1 LIEVP
6 AMSEAPA
13 PVFDLSAFEKLLAS
27 LPPPKSVAD
36 LRAMLDGLAP
46 LLNASPPTVGTL
58 HESVLVRDLPT
69 GRVTADV
76 AEPAGAGPHPVLV
89 YLHGGGWCSG
99 SPRSHRK
106 LALRFAEAGF
116 VVVNLGYRLA
126 PEAPFPGP
134 LEDCLFAVRWAA
146 RQAQRFDGDPTRIA
160 IAGDSAGANL
170 AAAAAASLQE
180 QGDPRLSAAL
190 LFYGVYDFPA
200 LLDDQRTSGRAAG
213 PLEREAVQ
221 MMLTAYLGEAPSESL
236 LIDPRVSPLRGAERL
251 PPSCLVVGT
260 GDPLL
265 AQSNALAAALQGA
278 GVPHEHIVCEGMPHG
293 FLQLEV
299 LPPARE
305 ALGRAIAFLKKHVPS
320 A

>member
-1 LIEVP
+1 MTQ
-6 AMSEAPA
+6 ASAPGLD
-13 PVFDLSAFEKLLAS
+13 FSALEKLLAS

-36 LRAMLDGLAP
+36 LRAMLDGLSP

-58 HESVLVRDLPT
+58 HEGVLVRDLPS

-76 AEPAGAGPHPVLV
+76 AEPASAGPHPVLV

-146 RQAQRFDGDPTRIA
+146 RQAQRFDGDPARIA

-170 AAAAAASLQE
+170 AAAAAIALADDDSVA
-180 QGDPRLSAAL
+180 RLSAAL
-190 LFYGVYDFPA
+190 LFYGVFDFPTLVHSQKESA
-200 LLDDQRTSGRAAG
+200 KASAG
-213 PLEREAVQ
+213 AFEREAVQ
-221 MMLTAYLGEAPSESL
+221 MMLSAYLGEGPSEAL
-236 LIDPRVSPLRGAERL
+236 LTDPRVSPLRGADKL

-265 AQSNALAAALQGA
+265 GQSHALAAALAQG

-293 FLQLEV
+293 FLQLEA

-305 ALGRAIAFLKKHVPS
+305 ALGQAIAFLKKHVPS

>member
-1 LIEVP
+1 
-6 AMSEAPA
+6 MSEASA
-13 PVFDLSAFEKLLAS
+13 PDFDLTALEKLLAS

-170 AAAAAASLQE
+170 AAAAAVSLSQE
-180 QGDPRLSAAL
+180 QGDPRLAAAL
-190 LFYGVYDFPA
+190 LFYGVFDFPS
-200 LLDDQRTSGRAAG
+200 LLDEQKTSGRAATG
-213 PLEREAVQ
+213 AFERDAMQ
-221 MMLTAYLGEAPSESL
+221 MILTAYLGEAPSESL
-236 LIDPRVSPLRGAERL
+236 LNDPRVSPLRGAERL

-265 AQSNALAAALQGA
+265 AQSYALAAALERG
-278 GVPHEHIVCEGMPHG
+278 GVPHEHIVCDGMPHG
-293 FLQLEV
+293 FLQLEA
-299 LPPARE
+299 LPPARD

>member
-1 LIEVP
+1 
-6 AMSEAPA
+6 
-13 PVFDLSAFEKLLAS
+13 
-27 LPPPKSVAD
+27 
-36 LRAMLDGLAP
+36 
-46 LLNASPPTVGTL
+46 
-58 HESVLVRDLPT
+58 VRDLPG

-76 AEPAGAGPHPVLV
+76 AEPASAGPHPVLV

-99 SPRSHRK
+99 SPRTHRK

-126 PEAPFPGP
+126 PETPFPGP
-134 LEDCLFAVRWAA
+134 LEDCLFAVRWAM
-146 RQAQRFDGDPTRIA
+146 RQAQRFDGDPARIA

-170 AAAAAASLQE
+170 AASAAIALAQE
-180 QGDPRLSAAL
+180 QGEARVSAAL

-200 LLDDQRTSGRAAG
+200 LLEDHGPKAAAG
-213 PLEREAVQ
+213 ALEQEAVR
-221 MMLTAYLGEAPSESL
+221 MMLTAYLGEEPSQAL
-236 LIDPRVSPLRGAERL
+236 LTDPRVSPLRGAEKL

-265 AQSNALAAALQGA
+265 SQSNALAAALAQG

-293 FLQLEV
+293 FLQIEAF
-299 LPPARE
+299 PPARE

>member
-1 LIEVP
+1 
-6 AMSEAPA
+6 MSEASA
-13 PVFDLSAFEKLLAS
+13 PGLDFSVLEKLLAS

-36 LRAMLDGLAP
+36 LRAMLDGLSP
-46 LLNASPPTVGTL
+46 LLNASPPAVGRL
-58 HESVLVRDLPT
+58 HEGVLVRDLPG

-106 LALRFAEAGF
+106 LGLRFAEAGF

-134 LEDCLFAVRWAA
+134 LEDCLFAVHWAS
-146 RQAQRFDGDPTRIA
+146 RQAERFDGDPRRIA

-170 AAAAAASLQE
+170 AAAAAIALAE
-180 QGDPRLSAAL
+180 EGAVAPLSAAL
-190 LFYGVYDFPA
+190 LFYGVFDFPS
-200 LLDDQRTSGRAAG
+200 LLQDHEERARAAAG
-213 PLEREAVQ
+213 PFEREMVR
-221 MMLTAYLGEAPSESL
+221 MMLGAYLGEGPSEEL
-236 LIDPRVSPLRGAERL
+236 LSDPRVSPLRRAEKL
-251 PPSCLVVGT
+251 PPSCVVVGT

-265 AQSNALAAALQGA
+265 GQSDALASALARG
-278 GVPHEHIVCEGMPHG
+278 GIPHEHIVCEGMPHG
-293 FLQLEV
+293 FLQLEA

>member
-1 LIEVP
+1 MTQASGTGLD
-6 AMSEAPA
+6 
-13 PVFDLSAFEKLLAS
+13 FSALEKLLAS
-27 LPPPKSVAD
+27 LPPPRSVAE
-36 LRAMLDGLAP
+36 LRAMLDGLSP

-58 HESVLVRDLPT
+58 HEGVLVRDLPS

-146 RQAQRFDGDPTRIA
+146 RQAQRFDGDPARIA

-170 AAAAAASLQE
+170 AAAAAIALSE
-180 QGDPRLSAAL
+180 DDSVARLSAAL
-190 LFYGVYDFPA
+190 LFYGVFDFPTLVQSQNESA
-200 LLDDQRTSGRAAG
+200 KASAG
-213 PLEREAVQ
+213 AFEREAVR
-221 MMLTAYLGEAPSESL
+221 MMLSAYLGEGPSEAL
-236 LIDPRVSPLRGAERL
+236 LADPRVSPLRGADKL

-265 AQSNALAAALQGA
+265 GQSHALAAALAQG

-293 FLQLEV
+293 FLQLEA

>member
-1 LIEVP
+1 
-6 AMSEAPA
+6 MSEAPA
-13 PVFDLSAFEKLLAS
+13 PGLDLSAFEKLLAS
-27 LPPPKSVAD
+27 LPPPKSVAE

-46 LLNASPPTVGTL
+46 LLNASPPAVGTL
-58 HESVLVRDLPT
+58 HESVLVRDLPS

-146 RQAQRFDGDPTRIA
+146 RQAQRFDGDPRRIA

-170 AAAAAASLQE
+170 AAAAAIALAPE
-180 QGDPRLSAAL
+180 GDARLSAAL
-190 LFYGVYDFPA
+190 LFYGVFDFPS
-200 LLDDQRTSGRAAG
+200 LLDEQRKSARAATG
-213 PLEREAVQ
+213 AFEREAVQ
-221 MMLTAYLGEAPSESL
+221 MILTAYLGEKPSESL
-236 LIDPRVSPLRGAERL
+236 LTDPRVSPLRGAERL

-265 AQSNALAAALQGA
+265 AQSNALAAALERG

-293 FLQLEV
+293 FLQLEA

>member
-1 LIEVP
+1 M
-6 AMSEAPA
+6 ADAPA
-13 PVFDLSAFEKLLAS
+13 PGLDFAALEKLLAS
-27 LPPPKSVAD
+27 LPPPKSVAE
-36 LRAMLDGLAP
+36 LRAMLDGLSP

-58 HESVLVRDLPT
+58 HESVLVRDLPG

-76 AEPAGAGPHPVLV
+76 AEPASAGPHPVLV

-126 PEAPFPGP
+126 PETPFPGP

-146 RQAQRFDGDPTRIA
+146 RQAQRFDGDPARIA

-170 AAAAAASLQE
+170 AASAAIALAQE
-180 QGDPRLSAAL
+180 QGEARVSAAL
-190 LFYGVYDFPA
+190 LFYGVFDFPT
-200 LLDDQRTSGRAAG
+200 LLDDRNARAAAAG
-213 PLEREAVQ
+213 AFEREAVR
-221 MMLTAYLGEAPSESL
+221 MMLTAYLGEAPSQTL
-236 LIDPRVSPLRGAERL
+236 LTDPRVSPLRGAERL
-251 PPSCLVVGT
+251 PPSCIVVGT
-260 GDPLL
+260 GDPLVS
-265 AQSNALAAALQGA
+265 QSSALAAALA
-278 GVPHEHIVCEGMPHG
+278 REGVAHEHIVCEGMPHG
-293 FLQLEV
+293 FLQLEA

-305 ALGRAIAFLKKHVPS
+305 ALGQAIAFLKKHVLS

>member
-1 LIEVP
+1 
-6 AMSEAPA
+6 MSQAPSQS
-13 PVFDLSAFEKLLAS
+13 VDFSALEKLLAS
-27 LPPPKSVAD
+27 LPPPKSVAE
-36 LRAMLDGLAP
+36 LRAMLDGISP
-46 LLNASPPTVGTL
+46 LLNASPPAVGTL
-58 HESVLVRDLPT
+58 HEGVLVRDLPT

-146 RQAQRFDGDPTRIA
+146 RQAERFDGDPARIA

-170 AAAAAASLQE
+170 AAAAAIALAEEGSVA
-180 QGDPRLSAAL
+180 RLSAAL
-190 LFYGVYDFPA
+190 LFYGVFDFPS
-200 LLDDQRTSGRAAG
+200 LLDTQNIEAGRTASSF
-213 PLEREAVQ
+213 ERDAVR
-221 MMLTAYLGEAPSESL
+221 MMLAAYLGEGPSEAL
-236 LIDPRVSPLRGAERL
+236 LRDPRVSPLHGAEKL

-265 AQSNALAAALQGA
+265 AQSNALAAALERG
-278 GVPHEHIVCEGMPHG
+278 GVAHEHIVCEGMPHG
-293 FLQLEV
+293 FLQIEA

>member
-1 LIEVP
+1 
-6 AMSEAPA
+6 MSQSSAPG
-13 PVFDLSAFEKLLAS
+13 VDLSALEKLLAS
-27 LPPPKSVAD
+27 LPPPKSVAE
-36 LRAMLDGLAP
+36 LRAMLDGISP
-46 LLNASPPTVGTL
+46 LLNASPPAVGTL
-58 HESVLVRDLPT
+58 HESVLVRDLPS
-69 GRVTADV
+69 GRVTADI
-76 AEPAGAGPHPVLV
+76 AEPAHAGPHPVLV

-116 VVVNLGYRLA
+116 VVVNLAYRLA

-146 RQAQRFDGDPTRIA
+146 RQAERFDGDPGRLA

-170 AAAAAASLQE
+170 AAAAAIALAEDNSTA
-180 QGDPRLSAAL
+180 RLSAAL
-190 LFYGVYDFPA
+190 LFYGVFDFPT
-200 LLDDQRTSGRAAG
+200 LLGAQKENAAAAG
-213 PLEREAVQ
+213 AFERESVR
-221 MMLTAYLGEAPSESL
+221 MMLAAYLGDQPSQAL
-236 LIDPRVSPLRGAERL
+236 LTDPRVSPLRAAGKL

-260 GDPLL
+260 SDPLL
-265 AQSNALAAALQGA
+265 GQSHDLAAALERG

-293 FLQLEV
+293 FLQIEA

>member
-1 LIEVP
+1 
-6 AMSEAPA
+6 MSQSSAPGL
-13 PVFDLSAFEKLLAS
+13 DLSHLERLLAS
-27 LPPPKSVAD
+27 LPPPKSVTD
-36 LRAMLDGLAP
+36 LRAMLDGLSP
-46 LLNASPPTVGTL
+46 LLNASPPAVGRL
-58 HESVLVRDLPT
+58 HEGVLVRDLPS

-146 RQAQRFDGDPTRIA
+146 RQAQRFDGDPARIA
-160 IAGDSAGANL
+160 VAGDSAGANL
-170 AAAAAASLQE
+170 AAAAAIALAEDRSVA
-180 QGDPRLSAAL
+180 PLSAAL
-190 LFYGVYDFPA
+190 LFYGVFDFPTLVQEREA
-200 LLDDQRTSGRAAG
+200 ASAAAG
-213 PLEREAVQ
+213 AFEREAVA
-221 MMLTAYLGEAPSESL
+221 MMLAAYLGEEPSEAL
-236 LIDPRVSPLRGAERL
+236 LRDPRVSPLHGAEKL

-265 AQSNALAAALQGA
+265 GQSNALAAVLARE

-293 FLQLEV
+293 FLQMEV

-320 A
+320 T